1 MAIWIVPLAIVFII
15 IGIIGWRAVRVWDT
29 AVVLNEKD
37 QRVADA
43 VEDHPFTLNP
53 IIWVI
58 GVAALFI
65 LFVIFFY
72 WASSI

>member
-1 MAIWIVPLAIVFII
+1 MAIWIIPIAIVFII
-15 IGIIGWRAVRVWDT
+15 IGAIGWKAVRSWDT
-29 AVVLNEKD
+29 VVLNETD
-37 QRVADA
+37 SGVSDA
-43 VEDHPFTLNP
+43 IEDHPMSLNP

>member
-1 MAIWIVPLAIVFII
+1 MVIWVIPLAIVFFI
-15 IGIIGWRAVRVWDT
+15 IGAIGWKAVRSWNT
-29 AVVLNEKD
+29 GVVLNEND
-37 QRVADA
+37 HDVSDA
-43 VEDHPFTLNP
+43 IEDHPMSLNP

-58 GVAALFI
+58 AVATLFI

>member
-1 MAIWIVPLAIVFII
+1 MAIWIIPLAIVFII
-15 IGIIGWRAVRVWDT
+15 IGIIGWKAVRSWNTV
-29 AVVLNEKD
+29 ALNETD
-37 QRVADA
+37 HGVSDA
-43 VEDHPFTLNP
+43 IEDHPMSLNP

-58 GVAALFI
+58 AVAAIFI